1 MIESRPDLTGVSAE
15 VRAYIEALEAELARL
30 TVLTVRPARP
40 PARADE
46 EDIPQEAAPGPA
58 EPPTTLAVI
67 TATTGGLI
75 KRTFRHLYGR
85 QSRGGMGVFDLDAD
99 GSNRQADPPAFL
111 AIADF
116 NQNLIAV
123 TSQGRAFPLTVR
135 QINEAPVRSRGQAL
149 SQWFPFQPGE
159 RLALLAVDQG
169 SGYLALVT
177 VRGWV
182 RRLRYHYFGAALKPG
197 TILYDIREGGAPA
210 AACWTPGDGELFIAT
225 RKGNAIRFAETQVP
239 VRGCPGIR
247 VDPDDA
253 VVGVAPVRADSR
265 VFLLSADG
273 KGTIRAMS
281 GFSAN
286 KEPGS
291 GGKVAMKADRLVG
304 AVAVAPGDD
313 IFVISRLGK
322 IIRFAADETPE
333 KEGVVQG
340 VNCMAL
346 RSDETT
352 AVVVSR

>member
-1 MIESRPDLTGVSAE
+1 MTEPRPDLTGVPAE
-15 VRAYIEALEAELARL
+15 VRAYIEALEAELAR
-30 TVLTVRPARP
+30 VRRPARM
-40 PARADE
+40 AASAG
-46 EDIPQEAAPGPA
+46 EDDLPTEAAPGPA
-58 EPPTTLAVI
+58 DPPTTLAVI
-67 TATTGGLI
+67 TATAGGLI
-75 KRTFRHLYGR
+75 KRSFRHLYGR
-85 QSRGGMGVFDLDAD
+85 QSRGGMGVFDLDAPE
-99 GSNRQADPPAFL
+99 ADLPAFL
-111 AIADF
+111 VIADF

-123 TSQGRAFPLTVR
+123 TSQGRAFPLTAR
-135 QINEAPVRSRGQAL
+135 QINEMPVRSRGQAL
-149 SQWFPFQPGE
+149 SQWIPLQPGE
-159 RLALLAVDQG
+159 RLALLLVDQG
-169 SGYLALVT
+169 SGYLTVAT
-177 VRGWV
+177 VRGQV
-182 RRLRYHYFGAALKPG
+182 RRFRYHYFGAALKPG
-197 TILYDIREGGAPA
+197 TILCDIKEGGAPA

-253 VVGVAPVRADSR
+253 VVGVAPVRGDSR

-291 GGKVAMKADRLVG
+291 GGKVAMKTDRLVG
-304 AVAVAPGDD
+304 AAAVAPGDD

-322 IIRFAADETPE
+322 IIRFAADEVPE

-352 AVVVSR
+352 ALVVSR

>member
-1 MIESRPDLTGVSAE
+1 
-15 VRAYIEALEAELARL
+15 
-30 TVLTVRPARP
+30 
-40 PARADE
+40 
-46 EDIPQEAAPGPA
+46 
-58 EPPTTLAVI
+58 
-67 TATTGGLI
+67 
-75 KRTFRHLYGR
+75 
-85 QSRGGMGVFDLDAD
+85 
-99 GSNRQADPPAFL
+99 
-111 AIADF
+111 
-116 NQNLIAV
+116 
-123 TSQGRAFPLTVR
+123 
-135 QINEAPVRSRGQAL
+135 
-149 SQWFPFQPGE
+149 
-159 RLALLAVDQG
+159 
-169 SGYLALVT
+169 
-177 VRGWV
+177 
-182 RRLRYHYFGAALKPG
+182 LRYHYFGAALKPG

-253 VVGVAPVRADSR
+253 VVGAAAVRNDSR
-265 VFLLSADG
+265 VFLLAADG

>member
-1 MIESRPDLTGVSAE
+1 MTEPRPDLTGVSAE
-15 VRAYIEALEAELARL
+15 VRAYIEALEAELAR
-30 TVLTVRPARP
+30 VRRPARVAARSSEDDL
-40 PARADE
+40 PAE
-46 EDIPQEAAPGPA
+46 VAPGPA
-58 EPPTTLAVI
+58 EPPTTLGVI
-67 TATTGGLI
+67 TTTAGGLI
-75 KRTFRHLYGR
+75 KRTFRHLYDR
-85 QSRGGMGVFDLDAD
+85 QARGGMGIFDLDAPD
-99 GSNRQADPPAFL
+99 ADPPAFL
-111 AIADF
+111 TIADF

-135 QINEAPVRSRGQAL
+135 QINETPVRSRGQAL
-149 SQWFPFQPGE
+149 TQWIPLQPGE
-159 RLALLAVDQG
+159 RLALILVDQS
-169 SGYLALVT
+169 SGYLTLAT
-177 VRGWV
+177 MRGQV
-182 RRLRYHYFGAALKPG
+182 RRFRYHYFGAALKSG

-239 VRGCPGIR
+239 VRGCAGIR

-253 VVGVAPVRADSR
+253 VVGVAPVRGDSS

-273 KGTIRAMS
+273 KGTLRAMS

-304 AVAVAPGDD
+304 AAAVAPGDD

-322 IIRFAADETPE
+322 IIRFAADDIPE

-352 AVVVSR
+352 ALVISQ

>member
-1 MIESRPDLTGVSAE
+1 MPRGCSPSA
-15 VRAYIEALEAELARL
+15 ALAR
-30 TVLTVRPARP
+30 VRRPARI
-40 PARADE
+40 PARVDDEGAPADV
-46 EDIPQEAAPGPA
+46 APGPA
-58 EPPTTLAVI
+58 EPPTTLALV
-67 TATTGGLI
+67 TATAGGLI

-85 QSRGGMGVFDLDAD
+85 QARGGMGVFDLDAPEV
-99 GSNRQADPPAFL
+99 DPPAFL
-111 AIADF
+111 TIADF

-123 TSQGRAFPLTVR
+123 TSQGRAFPLTAR

-149 SQWFPFQPGE
+149 SQWIPFQPGE

-169 SGYLALVT
+169 SGYLTLAT
-177 VRGWV
+177 VRGQV
-182 RRLRYHYFGAALKPG
+182 RRVRYHYFGAALKPG
-197 TILYDIREGGAPA
+197 TILYDVKEGGAPA

-239 VRGCPGIR
+239 VRGCLGIR

-253 VVGVAPVRADSR
+253 VVGVAAVCGDNS

-291 GGKVAMKADRLVG
+291 GGKVAMKTDRLVG
-304 AVAVAPGDD
+304 AASVAPGDD
-313 IFVISRLGK
+313 IFAISQLGK
-322 IIRFAADETPE
+322 IIRFAADEVPE

-340 VNCMAL
+340 VNCMTL
-346 RSDETT
+346 RGDETT
-352 AVVVSR
+352 ALVISR

>member
-1 MIESRPDLTGVSAE
+1 MTESRPDLTGVSAE
-15 VRAYIEALEAELARL
+15 VRAYIETLEAELAR
-30 TVLTVRPARP
+30 VRRPARMAP
-40 PARADE
+40 RAAEDDLPAE
-46 EDIPQEAAPGPA
+46 PTPGPA

-67 TATTGGLI
+67 TATAGGLI
-75 KRTFRHLYGR
+75 KRTFRHLYER
-85 QSRGGMGVFDLDAD
+85 QARGGMGVFDLDAD
-99 GSNRQADPPAFL
+99 GLNRQADPPAFL
-111 AIADF
+111 TIADF
-116 NQNLIAV
+116 DQSLIAV
-123 TSQGRAFPLTVR
+123 TSQGRAFPLAVR
-135 QINEAPVRSRGQAL
+135 QINETPVRSRGQAL
-149 SQWFPFQPGE
+149 SQWIPLQPGE
-159 RLALLAVDQG
+159 RLALLIPDQG
-169 SGYLALVT
+169 SGYLTLAT
-177 VRGWV
+177 VRGQV

-197 TILYDIREGGAPA
+197 TILYDLREGGAPA

-239 VRGCPGIR
+239 VRGCAGIR

-253 VVGVAPVRADSR
+253 VVGVAPVRGDSR

-304 AVAVAPGDD
+304 AAAVAAGDD

-322 IIRFAADETPE
+322 IIRFAADEVPE

-346 RSDETT
+346 RGDET
-352 AVVVSR
+352 AALVISQ